1 MDRIVVIGAGASGIL
16 AGIYAKN
23 DNNEVIILEKN
34 NKPLKKLLIT
44 GNGKCNYF
52 NDDFAINH
60 YFSNDIDK
68 LSKIITEENKNRILS
83 FFDSIGIIPKIK
95 NGYYYPSS
103 NQAYSIYNALLK
115 EAELKGVKIE
125 NDSNVIDIEKKDKFI
140 ITLEN
145 RVINCDKVIISTGS
159 KAYPK
164 TGSDGDGYNF
174 ACKLNHIVNKVYPA
188 LVQLTSSDKLLKEL
202 DGVRIDTK
210 VTLLKDN
217 RKIKE
222 QVGELQFT
230 KEGLSGICIYNLSIE
245 SNAGDIVRINLLNE
259 HNITTEE
266 EFIKVFEERNNKV
279 KKRSITELLEG
290 YLNYKIVNAI
300 LKKCNIDPSKNYS
313 NLTNEEQKLLGQTLT
328 NLEIMIEGT
337 KDYNSSQVC
346 GGGVSLEEINIE
358 TFESKMINGLYFT
371 GEVLDVVGE
380 CGGYNLGFAFLSG
393 MLAGESINND

>member
-125 NDSNVIDIEKKDKFI
+125 NDSNVIDIEKKDKF
-140 ITLEN
+140 LYHY
-145 RVINCDKVIISTGS
+145 G
-159 KAYPK
+159 
-164 TGSDGDGYNF
+164 
-174 ACKLNHIVNKVYPA
+174 
-188 LVQLTSSDKLLKEL
+188 
-202 DGVRIDTK
+202 
-210 VTLLKDN
+210 
-217 RKIKE
+217 IKE
-222 QVGELQFT
+222 EMGSTFY
-230 KEGLSGICIYNLSIE
+230 EGILDIYHLNLSK
-245 SNAGDIVRINLLNE
+245 
-259 HNITTEE
+259 
-266 EFIKVFEERNNKV
+266 F
-279 KKRSITELLEG
+279 
-290 YLNYKIVNAI
+290 
-300 LKKCNIDPSKNYS
+300 
-313 NLTNEEQKLLGQTLT
+313 
-328 NLEIMIEGT
+328 
-337 KDYNSSQVC
+337 
-346 GGGVSLEEINIE
+346 
-358 TFESKMINGLYFT
+358 
-371 GEVLDVVGE
+371 
-380 CGGYNLGFAFLSG
+380 
-393 MLAGESINND
+393 